1 MGLIPDYQNW
11 SIQVDYQKKKKE
23 IEKIETVDIEQ
34 SEIDLATMQGK
45 NIEELRRERLKAEKN
60 RLLKELDEQFGVVDK
75 QEKSKKVVSFQN
87 DEGKD
92 QKKKLWE
99 ILQGKGLVKNGL

>member
-23 IEKIETVDIEQ
+23 IEKMETVDIEK

-45 NIEELRRERLKAEKN
+45 NIEEIRQERLKAEKN
-60 RLLKELDEQFGVVDK
+60 RLLRELDEQFGVVDK
-75 QEKSKKVVSFQN
+75 KEKTKTVVSLPK
-87 DEGKD
+87 DEGNA
-92 QKKKLWE
+92 QKEKLWK
-99 ILQGKGLVKNGL
+99 ILQGQGLVKNGL